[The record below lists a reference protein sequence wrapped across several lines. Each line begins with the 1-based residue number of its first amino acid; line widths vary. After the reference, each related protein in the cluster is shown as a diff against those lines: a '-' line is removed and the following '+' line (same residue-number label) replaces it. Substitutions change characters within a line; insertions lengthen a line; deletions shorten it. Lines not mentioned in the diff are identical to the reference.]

1 MQMLT
6 CGSITPADEES
17 VEDGTNPDILRLY
30 GPPFDL
36 TSDML
41 FVAALAPA
49 DPLRRAFPGVPFLA
63 LAGRIPLLMW
73 FSRIKQACFQD
84 GAGQTRCLGG
94 PESVLYNELNVLALL
109 RRPAMFVPGIYA
121 TSPLTIRLGRRY
133 GMPKQPATMGLATT
147 RRQIASRVIDGGRQ
161 RFVRARLLGSGEG
174 LGGIVTRFW
183 PWSSIPVRFP
193 DGRQVRARI
202 LATPRVQLA
211 RVRGGRLSLDAAWLP
226 RPLPLLPLGIYV
238 PDQRM
243 QLPPPD
249 DLRWSGTE
257 TPVIEG

>member
-6 CGSITPADEES
+6 CGSIPPGGTES
-17 VEDGTNPDILRLY
+17 REDAANPDILTIY

-49 DPLRRAFPGVPFLA
+49 EPLRRAFPGVPFLA

-73 FSRIKQACFQD
+73 FSRIRQACFQD
-84 GAGQTRCLGG
+84 AAGQPRCLGG
-94 PESVLYNELNVLALL
+94 LETVLYNELNVLALL
-109 RRPAMFVPGIYA
+109 RRPAIFVPGIYA

-133 GMPKQPATMGLATT
+133 GMPKHPTTMGLATT
-147 RRQIASRVIDGGRQ
+147 RRQIAARVIDGTRQ
-161 RFVRARLLGSGEG
+161 SFVRARLLGSGQMP
-174 LGGIVTRFW
+174 GGIVSRFW
-183 PWSSIPVRFP
+183 PWWSWPVLFP
-193 DGRQVRARI
+193 DGRHVRARI
-202 LATPRVQLA
+202 LATPRVQFA
-211 RVRGGRLSLDAAWLP
+211 RVRGGRLALDAAWLP

-243 QLPPPD
+243 QLPPPSD
-249 DLRWSGTE
+249 SR
-257 TPVIEG
+257 

>member
-6 CGSITPADEES
+6 CGSIPPGDAAS
-17 VEDGTNPDILRLY
+17 VEDMTNPDVLTLY

-49 DPLRRAFPGVPFLA
+49 GPLHRAFPGVPFLA

-84 GAGQTRCLGG
+84 RAGQIRCMGG
-94 PESVLYNELNVLALL
+94 PDSVLYNELNVIALL
-109 RRPAMFVPGIYA
+109 RRPAIFVPGIYA

-133 GMPKQPATMGLATT
+133 GMPKHPTTMGLATK

-161 RFVRARLLGSGEG
+161 SFVRARLLGSGKL
-174 LGGIVTRFW
+174 LGAMVSRFW
-183 PWSSIPVRFP
+183 PWWSLPVRFP
-193 DGRQVRARI
+193 DRRQVRARI

-211 RVRGGRLSLDAAWLP
+211 RVRGGRLALAAAWLP
-226 RPLPLLPLGIYV
+226 RPVPLLPLGIYV
-238 PDQRM
+238 PGQRM
-243 QLPPPD
+243 QLPPPTD
-249 DLRWSGTE
+249 AR
-257 TPVIEG
+257 